1 MTEPARTGAITP
13 AVTPV
18 TARHT
23 ITAHGAD
30 AAVTP
35 PGYSP
40 AQMTAYLG
48 LTGDGKGQTIAIVDA
63 SDDPDIT
70 SDAET
75 FSQQYGLP
83 GVCGSGGTPGDCFT
97 LDVEQQ
103 SASAGADP
111 SWALETSLDV
121 EWAHA
126 IAPDAT
132 IKLVEAS
139 GSDFASLFRA
149 VATAAATDPAAVSMS
164 WGYGGGE
171 FSDETYYDHFCPSQ
185 HGLRGVGRGQ
195 RASRCSTRPT
205 TRR

>member
-1 MTEPARTGAITP
+1 MNQASGSQSAGLRPVGEAGSVTPVTEPARTGTITP
-13 AVTPV
+13 ETSPV

-35 PGYSP
+35 PGYWP
-40 AQMTAYLG
+40 AQMTGYLG

-63 SDDPDIT
+63 YNDPGVV

-83 GVCGSGGTPGDCFT
+83 GVCGSGGTAGDCFT
-97 LDVEQQ
+97 LDVRQQ
-103 SASAGADP
+103 SASAGSDP
-111 SWALETSLDV
+111 GWALETSLDV

-132 IKLVEAS
+132 IELVEA
-139 GSDFASLFRA
+139 GEADFASLFRG
-149 VATAAATDPAAVSMS
+149 VATAAATNPAAVSMS

-171 FSDETYYDHFCPSQ
+171 FSDET
-185 HGLRGVGRGQ
+185 
-195 RASRCSTRPT
+195 
-205 TRR
+205 